1 MARWQAVFFD
11 LDGTMFDWRSCWKQ
25 TTRRTIAEHQGRFS
39 ASDDQDLAAA
49 VATFS
54 HYGRALFAEF
64 DRGRLDIYTARRLNY
79 VLTAAAHGWDT
90 SEQAIESFLERYNAL
105 IVATV
110 QPQPGLGPTLCTLQQ
125 QHGLPLGVITNGL
138 ANEQRRKLSILAV
151 ESYFEP
157 SAVIV
162 SGEHGYAKPDPRIF
176 RAALTALCVSP
187 AQALYVGDSWEND
200 VLGGLRAG
208 LDVAWFNPD
217 GAARPT
223 ELPPSRGTLYE
234 VARLEDLLALDGLA
248 DAT

>member
-11 LDGTMFDWRSCWKQ
+11 LDGTMYDWRSCWEQ
-25 TTRRTIAEHQGRFS
+25 ATQQTIAEYVGQFP

-54 HYGRALFAEF
+54 HYGRVLFAEV
-64 DRGRLDIYTARRLNY
+64 DRGCLDIHTARRLRY
-79 VLTAAAHGWDT
+79 MLTAAAHGWDM
-90 SEQAIESFLERYNAL
+90 SDRAVQSFLERHVAL
-105 IVATV
+105 IEATTK
-110 QPQPGLGPTLCTLQQ
+110 PWPDLGPTLRTLQE
-125 QHGLPLGVITNGL
+125 QHRLPLGVITNGPPD
-138 ANEQRRKLSILAV
+138 EQRRKLSILAV
-151 ESYFEP
+151 EAYFEP
-157 SAVIV
+157 AAVIV

-234 VARLEDLLALDGLA
+234 VARLEDLLALDGLVA
-248 DAT
+248 AT

>member
-11 LDGTMFDWRSCWKQ
+11 LDGTMYDWRSCWER
-25 TTRRTIAEHQGRFS
+25 TTRQAIAGHLGRFP

-54 HYGRALFAEF
+54 HYGWVLFAEF
-64 DRGRLDIYTARRLNY
+64 DRGYLDVFTARRLNY

-90 SEQAIESFLERYNAL
+90 SDQAVESFLERYNAL
-105 IVATV
+105 LVATV
-110 QPQPGLGPTLCTLQQ
+110 QPRLDLGPTLRTLQG

-151 ESYFEP
+151 EAYFEP
-157 SAVIV
+157 AAVIV

-217 GAARPT
+217 GAECPT

-234 VARLEDLLALDGLA
+234 VTRLEELLALDGLA
-248 DAT
+248 NST

>member
-11 LDGTMFDWRSCWKQ
+11 LDGTMYDWRSCWER
-25 TTRRTIAEHQGRFS
+25 TTRQAIAGHLGRFP

-49 VATFS
+49 VTTFS
-54 HYGRALFAEF
+54 HYGRVLFAKF
-64 DRGRLDIYTARRLNY
+64 DRGYLDVFTARRLNY

-90 SEQAIESFLERYNAL
+90 SDQAVESFLERYNAL
-105 IVATV
+105 LVATV
-110 QPQPGLGPTLCTLQQ
+110 QPRLDLGPTLRTLQG

-151 ESYFEP
+151 EAYFEP
-157 SAVIV
+157 AAVIV

-217 GAARPT
+217 GAERPT

-234 VARLEDLLALDGLA
+234 VTRLEELLALDGLA
-248 DAT
+248 NST

>member
-11 LDGTMFDWRSCWKQ
+11 LDGTMYDWQSCWEQ
-25 TTRRTIAEHQGRFS
+25 STRRAIAEHIGRFP
-39 ASDDQDLAAA
+39 AGGDQDLAAA

-54 HYGRALFAEF
+54 HYGRVLFAEF
-64 DRGRLDIYTARRLNY
+64 DRGRLDVFTARRLNY

-90 SEQAIESFLERYNAL
+90 SEQAIEAFIERYNAL

-110 QPQPGLGPTLCTLQQ
+110 KPRPGLGPTLRVLKE
-125 QHGLPLGVITNGL
+125 QHGLSLGVITNGL
-138 ANEQRRKLSILAV
+138 ANEQRRKLSVLAV

-157 SAVIV
+157 AAVIV
-162 SGEHGYAKPDPRIF
+162 SGEHGCAKPDPRIF
-176 RAALTALCVSP
+176 RAALTALRVSP
-187 AQALYVGDSWEND
+187 GEALYVGDTWEND
-200 VLGGLRAG
+200 VIGGLGAG

-217 GAARPT
+217 GAERPT

-234 VARLEDLLALDGLA
+234 VTRLEELLALDGLA

>member
-1 MARWQAVFFD
+1 MARWQAVCFD
-11 LDGTMFDWRSCWKQ
+11 LDGTMYDWRLCWERS
-25 TTRRTIAEHQGRFS
+25 TRRTIAEHLGRFP
-39 ASDDQDLAAA
+39 ASDAQDVAAA

-54 HYGRALFAEF
+54 HYGRVLFAEF
-64 DRGRLDIYTARRLNY
+64 DRGRLDVCTARRLNY

-90 SEQAIESFLERYNAL
+90 SAQAIESFLERYNAL
-105 IVATV
+105 LVATV
-110 QPQPGLGPTLCTLQQ
+110 QPRPDLRPTLRALKE

-138 ANEQRRKLSILAV
+138 AGEQRRKLTVLAV
-151 ESYFEP
+151 EACFEP
-157 SAVIV
+157 AAVIV

-176 RAALTALCVSP
+176 RAALTALRVSP
-187 AQALYVGDSWEND
+187 EQALYVGDAWEND

-217 GAARPT
+217 GAERPT

-234 VARLEDLLALDGLA
+234 VTRLEELLALAGLA

>member
-1 MARWQAVFFD
+1 MARWQAVCFD
-11 LDGTMFDWRSCWKQ
+11 LDGTMYDWRSCWERS
-25 TTRRTIAEHQGRFS
+25 TRQTIAEHLGRFP
-39 ASDDQDLAAA
+39 ANDDQDLAAV

-54 HYGRALFAEF
+54 HYGRVLFAEF
-64 DRGRLDIYTARRLNY
+64 DRGHLDVCTARRLNY
-79 VLTAAAHGWDT
+79 VLTAVAYGWDT
-90 SEQAIESFLERYNAL
+90 SDQAVESFLERYNAL

-110 QPQPGLGPTLCTLQQ
+110 QPRPDLGPTLRTLQQ

-138 ANEQRRKLSILAV
+138 ADEQRRKLSVLAV
-151 ESYFEP
+151 GAYFEP
-157 SAVIV
+157 AAVIV

-217 GAARPT
+217 GTAHPT

-234 VARLEDLLALDGLA
+234 VTRLEELLALDGLA
-248 DAT
+248 DTA